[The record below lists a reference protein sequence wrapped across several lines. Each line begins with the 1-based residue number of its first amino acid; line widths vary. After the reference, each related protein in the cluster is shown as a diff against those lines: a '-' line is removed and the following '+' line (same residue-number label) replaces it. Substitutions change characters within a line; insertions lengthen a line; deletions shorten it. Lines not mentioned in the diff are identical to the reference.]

1 LTGRL
6 EQQAAMRKPNL
17 LKFNMAGLSE
27 RELEDVAVKKL
38 RTHPAS
44 GALACP
50 FVLADMETMGRAG
63 GA

>member
-1 LTGRL
+1 MTSRL
-6 EQQAAMRKPNL
+6 EQQAVTRKPNM

-50 FVLADMETMGRAG
+50 FVLADMETIGRAD